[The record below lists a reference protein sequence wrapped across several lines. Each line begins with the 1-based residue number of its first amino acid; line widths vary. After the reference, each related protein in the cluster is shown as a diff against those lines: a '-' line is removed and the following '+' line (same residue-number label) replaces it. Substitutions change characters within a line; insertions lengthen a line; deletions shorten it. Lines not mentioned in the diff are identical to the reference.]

1 MRTTRFRGTGGTAG
15 TGWRRTCRPHWSRED
30 FGRIEKTCV
39 LARHESRK
47 LHPFRACRDPKD
59 SYRIPTAYEYCAVLR
74 EEAKTLVSLAD
85 NSGRLPVQQHSRD
98 RRTDWNDTSQK
109 METTEAFLHNFVY
122 LLQNLIDIKQTSLR
136 NTNRIENINVL
147 SEGEKQL
154 CCSGPVAVY
163 FLCSGSPQ
171 KRNWFEAWFGSKL
184 SVQQSMCVMPNSFES
199 CFCFGGFWWHK
210 IAEET
215 SKLRL
220 RNWSP
225 DSLTAPRVVFCG

>member
-15 TGWRRTCRPHWSRED
+15 TSWRRTCRPHWSRED

-122 LLQNLIDIKQTSLR
+122 LLQNLIDIRQTSLR
-136 NTNRIENINVL
+136 NTNRIVNRKHQCPVWRQKATL
-147 SEGEKQL
+147 LLRTGGGLFSMFRQPSE
-154 CCSGPVAVY
+154 
-163 FLCSGSPQ
+163 
-171 KRNWFEAWFGSKL
+171 
-184 SVQQSMCVMPNSFES
+184 
-199 CFCFGGFWWHK
+199 
-210 IAEET
+210 EE
-215 SKLRL
+215 LIR
-220 RNWSP
+220 
-225 DSLTAPRVVFCG
+225 SLVWQ